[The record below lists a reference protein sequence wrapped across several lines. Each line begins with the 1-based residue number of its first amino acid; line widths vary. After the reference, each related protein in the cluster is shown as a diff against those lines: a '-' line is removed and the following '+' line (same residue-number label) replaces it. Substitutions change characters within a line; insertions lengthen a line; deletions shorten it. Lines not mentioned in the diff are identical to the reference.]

1 MKTVISFLDTTSMCM
16 IYFDRPN
23 AIENVSYD
31 CAEFENINNL

>member
-16 IYFDRPN
+16 IDLDRPN

-31 CAEFENINNL
+31 SAEFENINNL